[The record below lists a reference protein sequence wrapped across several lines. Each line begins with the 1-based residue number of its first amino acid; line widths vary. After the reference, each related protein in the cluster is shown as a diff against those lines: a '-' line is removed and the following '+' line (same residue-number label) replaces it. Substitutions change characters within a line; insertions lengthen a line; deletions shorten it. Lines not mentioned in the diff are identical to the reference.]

1 MNEVIRKILL
11 EAGMVLKGKYRQTQ
25 CAYEKQRWE
34 LVTETDVEIERLL
47 VDRLR
52 QAFKGDGF
60 IGEECGTQSGDM
72 GRVWIIDPIDGTT
85 NFIMGKPYFSI
96 SLALEEAG
104 GITEG
109 YVYNPIS
116 DELYYSTKASGQS
129 FLNEQ
134 PISVSQTSE
143 IGQSLVA
150 FGFSAKM
157 QAIQQYYQDWPRLF
171 TDCRKGV
178 GWTAPA
184 LTLCNVARGRIDVFV
199 DFGASTFGQSA
210 GAFILK
216 NAGGTLFNYDMADY
230 SYQSIGI
237 IGSTSSLVGVL
248 KSSRAL

>member
-1 MNEVIRKILL
+1 MDFTIHKILI
-11 EAGMVLKGKYRQTQ
+11 EAGDILKEKYRQTQ
-25 CAYEKQRWE
+25 SPYEKQRWE
-34 LVTETDVEIERLL
+34 LATETDVEIERLL
-47 VDRLR
+47 VERLR
-52 QAFKGDGF
+52 QAFKSDGF
-60 IGEECGTQSGDM
+60 IGEECGTQSG
-72 GRVWIIDPIDGTT
+72 GTQRVWIIDPIDGTT

-96 SLALEEAG
+96 SVALEESG
-104 GITEG
+104 EITEG

-116 DELYYSTKASGQS
+116 DELYYSTKVSGKS

-143 IGQSLVA
+143 IGQSLVV

-157 QAIQQYYQDWPRLF
+157 QAIQQYYQDWQRLF

-178 GWTAPA
+178 GWIAPA

-199 DFGASTFGQSA
+199 DSGASTFGHSA

-230 SYQSIGI
+230 SHQSIGI
-237 IGSTSSLVGVL
+237 VGCASSMAKVL
-248 KSSRAL
+248 KGS